1 MNKAKLL
8 GGIIVSLPFTIFLCL
23 MAKEYGLHDVL
34 IAVGYVL
41 GFMLMLFSLM
51 LGMGLL
57 MGLLVDG
64 RD

>member
-8 GGIIVSLPFTIFLCL
+8 GGILVSLPFTIFLCL

-41 GFMLMLFSLM
+41 GFLLMWFSLI
-51 LGMGLL
+51 LGIALL
-57 MGLLVDG
+57 TDG
-64 RD
+64 QD

>member
-8 GGIIVSLPFTIFLCL
+8 GGILISLPFTTYLCL

-41 GFMLMLFSLM
+41 GFMLMWFSLM
-51 LGMGLL
+51 LGISLL
-57 MGLLVDG
+57 TDG
-64 RD
+64 QD

>member
-8 GGIIVSLPFTIFLCL
+8 GGILISLPFTIYLCLYLCL

-41 GFMLMLFSLM
+41 GFILAWFSLM
-51 LGMGLL
+51 LGISLL
-57 MGLLVDG
+57 TDG
-64 RD
+64 QD

>member
-8 GGIIVSLPFTIFLCL
+8 GGILVSLPFTIYLCL

-41 GFMLMLFSLM
+41 GLLLMWFLLM
-51 LGMGLL
+51 LGISLL
-57 MGLLVDG
+57 TNGQD
-64 RD
+64 